1 MHNQQLIKSITQ
13 TKINIF
19 KDMQREFNRLTIKEY
34 VSTLS
39 QMPYESDLEYSQ
51 RRVATVL
58 GLPLEYIKNLPY
70 TIFSDYDL
78 QLKSIED
85 NLKGFRVKKKVKIG
99 RTWYKIDTEI
109 MKITAAQFIDASAF
123 SKEAQK
129 DLHKFLAVFLRPM
142 TWRFGKAL
150 NYDGKLHKEISDE
163 VFEKMK
169 MKDAQPLLVFFC
181 KVLQE
186 LSIHIGTY
194 LTEEVEGIVKD
205 LQRSGGILSPSTIY
219 QTEMLPSGNTSLI

>member
-1 MHNQQLIKSITQ
+1 
-13 TKINIF
+13 
-19 KDMQREFNRLTIKEY
+19 MQREFNRLTIKEY

-39 QMPYESDLEYSQ
+39 QMPYESELEYSQ

-58 GLPLEYIKNLPY
+58 DLPIEYIKNLPY
-70 TIFSDYDL
+70 SIFNDYVI
-78 QLKSIED
+78 QLKNIED
-85 NLKGFRVKKKVKIG
+85 SLKGFKVKRKVKIG
-99 RTWYKIDTEI
+99 KTWYKVDVDIL
-109 MKITAAQFIDASAF
+109 KITAAQFIDASAF

-142 TWRFGKAL
+142 TWKFGKAS

-163 VFEKMK
+163 VFEKMT

-181 KVLQE
+181 KVLHG

-194 LTEEVEGIVKD
+194 LEQEVEMIVKD
-205 LQRSGGILSPSTIY
+205 LQKSGVTLSQLTTY
-219 QTEMLPSGNTSLI
+219 QIETQQNGNISLT

>member
-1 MHNQQLIKSITQ
+1 
-13 TKINIF
+13 
-19 KDMQREFNRLTIKEY
+19 MQREFNRLTIKEY

-51 RRVATVL
+51 RRVSVVL
-58 GLPLEYIKNLPY
+58 GVPIQTIKDLPY
-70 TIFSDYDL
+70 SIFTDYL
-78 QLKSIED
+78 IELKTIED
-85 NLKGFRVKKKVKIG
+85 NLKGFKLKSKLKIG
-99 RTWYKIDTEI
+99 KTWYKVENDI
-109 MKITAAQFIDASAF
+109 MKITAAQFIDASEF

-150 NYDGKLHKEISDE
+150 SYDGKRHKEISEE
-163 VFEKMK
+163 VFENMTMK
-169 MKDAQPLLVFFC
+169 EAQPLLVFFC

-194 LTEEVEGIVKD
+194 LEEEVREIVKD
-205 LQRSGGILSPSTIY
+205 LQKSGAISLPSTIY
-219 QTEMLPSGNTSLI
+219 QTEMQPSGTTSLI

>member
-1 MHNQQLIKSITQ
+1 
-13 TKINIF
+13 
-19 KDMQREFNRLTIKEY
+19 MQREFNRLTIKDY

-51 RRVATVL
+51 RRVSTVL
-58 GLPLEYIKNLPY
+58 GLPLEYVQNLPC
-70 TIFSDYDL
+70 TIFTDYEL

-99 RTWYKIDTEI
+99 KTWYKIEKDI
-109 MKITAAQFIDASAF
+109 MKITAAQFIDSSAF

-150 NYDGKLHKEISDE
+150 NYDGKLHKDISGQ
-163 VFEKMK
+163 VFESMT

-194 LTEEVEGIVKD
+194 LTEEVREIVKD
-205 LQRSGGILSPSTIY
+205 LQRSGGILLPSTIY
-219 QTEMLPSGNTSLI
+219 QTEMQPSGTTFLI